1 MAAVTQA
8 STYLTFSSPL
18 GADKLL
24 VRSMRGVERI
34 SEPFSFDLE
43 MFSEDA
49 ALAFDSIV
57 GKNACVTVTMPDD
70 TKRYVNGVVV
80 RFAQGGRD
88 RRYTT
93 YFAELRPWFWVLK
106 QHVDCRVFQEMTALE
121 IIEKVFGDL
130 SYTDYENKCTGSFTA
145 RDYCVMYQEST
156 FDFVSRLLE
165 DEGCFYYFTH
175 TADKHTLVLANSAD
189 AYAAAAGPATVGYQ
203 DQRRVD
209 WPEQLVTGCRLEKRV
224 IPKEFWMDDYN
235 FETPATD
242 LHAKSTG
249 SAGKHGLAEYPGGFT
264 VKADGETKAGL
275 RLDAYESEEKQLTG
289 AGHCRGFFAGAK
301 FTLENH
307 PRSDAN
313 AEYVLAEVAHDAS
326 HLGYSNTFT
335 AMPATVVA
343 RPRTKTRRP
352 RIHGSQTAV
361 VKGKSGEEIW
371 TDKYGRIKVRFHW
384 DHQGDADGYTDEK
397 SSCWVRVAHSWA
409 GKGWGSIFIP
419 RVGMEVVVSFLNGD
433 PDRPLVTGCVYNA
446 TQTVPYAL
454 PGEQTKSTIKS
465 ESSKEGTG
473 EYNELRFEDKKDA
486 EEIYVHAEKDML
498 TEIENNRTVTL
509 KAAKADAGHD
519 VLTVE
524 KGNRTVTIKE
534 GNLATTIEK
543 GNETRD
549 ITKGNLTTTLDEG
562 NETHELK
569 KGNRT
574 LKVKGNQEVTVDGNY
589 KLTVKGDLTIAVT
602 GEVKLTGQKNIKIEA
617 TQNLTAKGSQNA
629 TVEAGQNLTAKG
641 GMNAKMEGGM
651 NAEVKGGTQ
660 TKVSGAMVDVNGSG
674 MVKIAGGMIKVG

>member
-1 MAAVTQA
+1 MSSPVSQA

-18 GADKLL
+18 GADALL
-24 VRSMRGVERI
+24 VRSLRGVERI
-34 SEPFSFDLE
+34 SEPFKFELE
-43 MFSEDA
+43 LFSEDA
-49 ALAFDSIV
+49 ALSFDSIV
-57 GKNACVTVTMPDD
+57 GKNACVSVAMPDD
-70 TKRYVNGVVV
+70 STRYINGVVV

-88 RRYTT
+88 LRYTR
-93 YFAELRPWFWVLK
+93 YHAELRPWFWVLRR
-106 QHVDCRVFQEMTALE
+106 HVDCRVFQEMTALE

-130 SYTDYENKCTGSFTA
+130 AYTDYENKCTGSFAT
-145 RDYCVMYQEST
+145 RDYCVMYQESA

-165 DEGCFYYFTH
+165 DEGCYYYFTH
-175 TADKHTLVLANSAD
+175 AADKHTLVLANSAD
-189 AYAAAAGPATVGYQ
+189 AYAAVAGSATLGYE

-209 WPEQLVTGCRLEKRV
+209 WPEQLVTSCRVEKRV

-242 LHAKSTG
+242 LHAKSAG

-275 RLDAYESEEKQLTG
+275 RLDAYEAEENQL
-289 AGHCRGFFAGAK
+289 AGESHCRGFSAGAK

-307 PRSDAN
+307 PRDDAN
-313 AEYVLAEVAHDAS
+313 AEHVLVEVVHDAAHD
-326 HLGYSNTFT
+326 GYRNTFV
-335 AMPATVVA
+335 ALPATVVA
-343 RPRTKTRRP
+343 RPRTRTPRP
-352 RIHGSQTAV
+352 RIPGSQTAV

-371 TDKYGRIKVRFHW
+371 TDSYGRIKVRFHW
-384 DHQGDADGYTDEK
+384 DYQGDADGYADEK

-419 RVGMEVVVSFLNGD
+419 RVGMEVVVTFLNGD

-454 PGEQTKSTIKS
+454 PDNQTRSTVKS
-465 ESSKEGTG
+465 ESSKEGAG

-486 EEIYVHAEKDML
+486 EEIYVHAEKDVL
-498 TEIENNRTVTL
+498 VEIENNRTVTL

-562 NETHELK
+562 NETRELK

-574 LKVKGNQEVTVDGNY
+574 LKVKGNQTTTVDGDYSLTIKGSLTVTVDKDITIKSKTAKVTIQANGDVI
-589 KLTVKGDLTIAVT
+589 VKSDTAN
-602 GEVKLTGQKNIKIEA
+602 VKATATANFEAKATSQAKIEG
-617 TQNLTAKGSQNA
+617 T
-629 TVEAGQNLTAKG
+629 G
-641 GMNAKMEGGM
+641 GADRKS
-651 NAEVKGGTQ
+651 V
-660 TKVSGAMVDVNGSG
+660 V
-674 MVKIAGGMIKVG
+674 

>member
-24 VRSMRGVERI
+24 VRSMRGEERI
-34 SEPFSFDLE
+34 SEPFRFDLE
-43 MFSEDA
+43 LYSEDA
-49 ALAFDSIV
+49 ALSFDSIV

-70 TKRYVNGVVV
+70 TKRYVNGVVA

-88 RRYTT
+88 HRHTT
-93 YFAELRPWFWVLK
+93 YFAELRPWFWVLR

-130 SYTDYENKCTGSFTA
+130 SYTDFENKCTGSFAT
-145 RDYCVMYQEST
+145 RDYCVMYQESS

-165 DEGCFYYFTH
+165 DEGCYYYFTH
-175 TADKHTLVLANSAD
+175 AADKHTLVLANAAD
-189 AYAAAAGPATVGYQ
+189 AYAAAAGPATVAYE

-209 WPEQLVTGCRLEKRV
+209 WPEQIVTSCRLEKRV

-242 LHAKSTG
+242 LHAASSG
-249 SAGKHGLAEYPGGFT
+249 SAGKHGLCEYPGGFT
-264 VKADGETKAGL
+264 EKAKGETKAGL
-275 RLDAYESEEKQLTG
+275 RLDAFEAEEKQL
-289 AGHCRGFFAGAK
+289 AGESHCRGFFAGAK

-313 AEYVLAEVAHDAS
+313 AEYVLAEVRHEAS
-326 HLGYSNTFT
+326 HGGYRNTFT
-335 AMPATVVA
+335 ALPATVVA
-343 RPRTKTRRP
+343 RPRVKTRRP
-352 RIHGSQTAV
+352 RIHGAQTAV

-384 DHQGDADGYTDEK
+384 DHKGDADGYTDEK

-409 GKGWGSIFIP
+409 GKGWGSIFVP
-419 RVGMEVVVSFLNGD
+419 RVGMEVVVSFLDGD

-454 PGEQTKSTIKS
+454 PANQTRSTVKS
-465 ESSKEGTG
+465 ESSKEGAG
-473 EYNELRFEDKKDA
+473 KFNEIRFEDKKDS
-486 EEIYVHAEKDML
+486 EEIYVHAQKDHK
-498 TEIENNRTVTL
+498 TEIENNRTVIL
-509 KAAKADAGHD
+509 KEADAKEGD
-519 VLTVE
+519 DSLTVE
-524 KGNRTVTIKE
+524 KGNRTVTLK
-534 GNLATTIEK
+534 
-543 GNETRD
+543 
-549 ITKGNLTTTLDEG
+549 KGNLTTTLDEG
-562 NETHELK
+562 DETHELK

-574 LKVKGNQEVTVDGNY
+574 LKVKGNQNVTVEGNY
-589 KLTVKGDLTIAVT
+589 TLTVKGNLTISVD
-602 GEVKLTGQKNIKIEA
+602 GEVKLTGKKNVKIEA
-617 TQNLTAKGSQNA
+617 TQNLNAKGSQNA

-641 GMNAKMEGGM
+641 GMNADVEAGANLTAKAGVNAKLDGGAM
-651 NAEVKGGTQ
+651 TEVKGGAQ
-660 TKVSGAMVDVNGSG
+660 AKVSGPMVDVNGSA